1 MPALR
6 AIAVTARTA
15 TILVDAETSR
25 YHLPAPRDWVLNGG
39 AQAGQSAIVPLFLEG
54 LAPDADHRIAVGG
67 DVLEFRT
74 LPCAGLVDATDYGVS
89 LASADN
95 AAAFAAA
102 IAAVPAGGTLTLPP
116 GRYVSGPIFLKSDMT
131 LYLPEGAQIAA
142 PGDRAGWPILPER
155 DDAGRVI
162 GTWEGLPAACF
173 AAPVTAVGCDRL
185 TITGRGVIDGGG
197 DRGDWWTWPKER
209 REGAYRP
216 RTLFLAHCRDVVLSG
231 VTVRNSP
238 SWTVHPFNCH
248 RLQAAALR
256 IENPADSPNTDGF
269 DPESCTDLDLSGLAI
284 SVGDDCIAVKS
295 GKRGT
300 GNDTRA
306 DHIAPTQHLRIANC
320 LMRDGHGAVVMG
332 SEMSGDITDV
342 EITRCEF
349 IGTDRGLR
357 IKTRRGRGG
366 QVARITMRDVT
377 MDGVGTALAANAF
390 YYCDADG
397 KSDAVQ
403 SRDPAPV
410 DQTTPRIADISV
422 QDVTLSG
429 VRHAAAAFLGLPEA
443 PITGIRLS
451 GISVSYDGTASPGD
465 TLMASHLPRFRHG
478 GILHRFAAVETD
490 AALVPLLQELH
501 DAD

>member
-1 MPALR
+1 MPELR

-15 TILVDAETSR
+15 VVMVDAERCR
-25 YHLPAPRDWVLNGG
+25 YHLPQPLDWVLNGG
-39 AQAGQSAIVPLFLEG
+39 SQRGHTGIVPLFLED
-54 LAPDADHRIAVGG
+54 LAPDTDHRIEIGG
-67 DVLEFRT
+67 AGLAFRT
-74 LPCAGLVDATDYGVS
+74 LPCAGLVDATDHGVS
-89 LASADN
+89 ADAPDN

-102 IAAVPAGGTLTLPP
+102 IAAVPAGGTLTVPP
-116 GRYVSGPIFLKSDMT
+116 GRYASGPVFLKSDMT
-131 LYLPEGAQIAA
+131 LYLPEGAEIAA
-142 PGDRAGWPILPER
+142 LGNRDGWPILPER
-155 DDAGRVI
+155 DGIGRVV

-173 AAPVTAVGCDRL
+173 ASPVTAIGCERL
-185 TITGRGVIDGGG
+185 TLTGRGVIDGGG

-216 RTLFLAHCRDVVLSG
+216 RTLFLAHCSDLVLSG

-238 SWTVHPFNCH
+238 SWTVHPFNCQ
-248 RLQAAALR
+248 LLLAAGLR

-269 DPESCTDLDLSGLAI
+269 DPESCTDLELRGLSI

-300 GNDTRA
+300 GADTRS
-306 DHIAPTQHLRIANC
+306 DHIAPTARMTIANC

-342 EITRCEF
+342 DITRCEF
-349 IGTDRGLR
+349 EGTDRGLR

-366 QVARITMRDVT
+366 QVARIAMRDVV
-377 MDGVGTALAANAF
+377 MDGVGTALAVNAF

-410 DQTTPRIADISV
+410 DETTPQIADILV
-422 QDVTLSG
+422 EDVALTG

-443 PITGIRLS
+443 PLS
-451 GISVSYDGTASPGD
+451 GISLARITISYDDAATPGE
-465 TLMASHLPRFRHG
+465 TLMASHLPRIRHG
-478 GILHRFAAVETD
+478 GILHRFASLKTD
-490 AALVPLLQELH
+490 AALRPLLEELK

>member
-15 TILVDAETSR
+15 TVLVDAETCR
-25 YHLPAPRDWVLNGG
+25 YHLPAPRDWVLDGG
-39 AQAGQSAIVPLFLEG
+39 AQSGRTRIVPLFLEG
-54 LAPDADHRIAVGG
+54 LTPDSDHRIEIGG
-67 DVLEFRT
+67 EVLAFRT
-74 LPCAGLVDATDYGVS
+74 LPCAGLVEATDYGVS
-89 LASADN
+89 VTSPDN

-102 IAAVPAGGTLTLPP
+102 IAAVPSGGTLLLSP
-116 GRYVSGPIFLKSDMT
+116 GRYASGPVFLKSDMT
-131 LYLPEGAQIAA
+131 LYLPEGAEIAA
-142 PGDRAGWPILPER
+142 LGDRSGWPILPER
-155 DDAGRVI
+155 DQAGRVI

-173 AAPVTAVGCDRL
+173 AAPVTAIGCDRL
-185 TITGRGVIDGGG
+185 TVTGRGVIDGGG

-209 REGAYRP
+209 RDGAYRP
-216 RTLFLAHCRDVVLSG
+216 RTLFLAHCNDVTLSG

-256 IENPADSPNTDGF
+256 IQNPADSPNTDGF
-269 DPESCTDLDLSGLAI
+269 DPESCTDLDLRGLAI
-284 SVGDDCIAVKS
+284 SVGDDCIAVKA

-300 GNDTRA
+300 GTDTRA
-306 DHIAPTQHLRIANC
+306 DHIAPTRRLLIANC

-342 EITRCEF
+342 EIIRCEF

-366 QVARITMRDVT
+366 QVARIAMRDVT

-410 DQTTPRIADISV
+410 NQTTPRIADISV
-422 QDVTLSG
+422 QDVTLLG

-443 PITGIRLS
+443 PMTGIRLS
-451 GISVSYDGTASPGD
+451 AISVSYDDAATPGD
-465 TLMASHLPRFRHG
+465 TLMASHLPQVRHG
-478 GILHRFAAVETD
+478 GILHRFAEVETD
-490 AALVPLLQELH
+490 AALAPMLQELH